1 MAAHMAG
8 VVAAA
13 LLVIQVQQEVL
24 ALLEQSVS
32 SGPEQLVHS
41 HQLALAHLNF

>member
-1 MAAHMAG
+1 MVAAV
-8 VVAAA
+8 VVAVLLQAA
-13 LLVIQVQQEVL
+13 QAAQVVLV
-24 ALLEQSVS
+24 QSVL